1 MAKPRTAEGRCR
13 RTNEELKATF
23 PEAECELEFE
33 TPFQL
38 LVATILS
45 AQATDK
51 SVNKATPKL
60 FEAFGTP
67 EKLAEAEID
76 EIEQLIKTI
85 GLFRSKAKN
94 LQGMAQRL
102 LVDYG
107 GEVPSDMHDLVSLPG
122 VGRKTANVVRSV
134 SLGLPG
140 LPVDTH
146 VSRIVQRLGITNETD
161 PVKIEN
167 AVGSMLPDDEHGDFS
182 LRVILHGRQVC
193 FARKPNCAECVL
205 SYFCPV
211 AFKV

>member
-13 RTNEELKATF
+13 RTNEELKFTF
-23 PEAECELEFE
+23 PDAECELDFE

-60 FEAFGTP
+60 FEAYGTP
-67 EKLAEAEID
+67 EKLAVAKVAEI
-76 EIEQLIKTI
+76 EWLIKSI

-102 LVDYG
+102 LMEYG

-134 SLGLPG
+134 ALGLPG

-146 VSRIVQRLGITNETD
+146 VSRIVQRLGITQETN
-161 PVKIEN
+161 PVKIEKS
-167 AVGSMLPDDEHGDFS
+167 VGSMLPDDEHGEFS

-205 SYFCPV
+205 NYFCPV

>member
-1 MAKPRTAEGRCR
+1 M
-13 RTNEELKATF
+13 
-23 PEAECELEFE
+23 
-33 TPFQL
+33 
-38 LVATILS
+38 VATILS

-85 GLFRSKAKN
+85 GLYRSKAKN

-107 GEVPSDMHDLVSLPG
+107 GEVPSEMHDLVSLPG

-167 AVGSMLPDDEHGDFS
+167 AVALCCQMMNMA
-182 LRVILHGRQVC
+182 ILASGLSC
-193 FARKPNCAECVL
+193 MEDKCVL
-205 SYFCPV
+205 LESLTAPNVF
-211 AFKV
+211 

>member
-1 MAKPRTAEGRCR
+1 MGKPRTALGRCL
-13 RTNEELKATF
+13 RTHEELKSTF
-23 PEAECELEFE
+23 PNAECELDFE
-33 TPFQL
+33 SPFQL

-60 FEAFGTP
+60 FKIYDTP
-67 EKLAEAEID
+67 AQLAAAEIP
-76 EIEQLIKTI
+76 EIEKLIKTI

-94 LQGMAQRL
+94 LQGMARK
-102 LVDYG
+102 LVTEFDSQ
-107 GEVPSDMHDLVSLPG
+107 VPNDMHDLVSLSG

-134 SLGLPG
+134 ALGLPG

-146 VSRIVQRLGITNETD
+146 VSRIVQRLEITPETN
-161 PVKIEN
+161 PVKIERV
-167 AVGSMLPDDEHGDFS
+167 VGEMLHPDEQGEFS

-193 FARKPNCAECVL
+193 FARKPNCTECIL
-205 SYFCPV
+205 NYFCPN

>member
-1 MAKPRTAEGRCR
+1 MAKPRTPEGRCR
-13 RTNEELKATF
+13 RTNEELKSTF
-23 PEAECELEFE
+23 PEAECELDFE
-33 TPFQL
+33 NPFQL

-51 SVNKATPKL
+51 SVNKSTPKL
-60 FEAFGTP
+60 FEVFGTP
-67 EKLAEAEID
+67 EKLAVAEIV
-76 EIEQLIKTI
+76 EIEKVIKTI

-102 LVDYG
+102 LMEYG
-107 GEVPSDMHDLVSLPG
+107 GEVPSGMDDLVTLPG

-146 VSRIVQRLGITNETD
+146 VSRIVQRLGITQETN
-161 PVKIEN
+161 PVKIEKS
-167 AVGSMLPDDEHGDFS
+167 VGSMLPDDEHGEFS

-205 SYFCPV
+205 NYFCPV

>member
-13 RTNEELKATF
+13 RTNEELKTTF

-85 GLFRSKAKN
+85 GLYRSKAKN
-94 LQGMAQRL
+94 LHGMAQRL

-146 VSRIVQRLGITNETD
+146 VL
-161 PVKIEN
+161 
-167 AVGSMLPDDEHGDFS
+167 S
-182 LRVILHGRQVC
+182 LIHI
-193 FARKPNCAECVL
+193 
-205 SYFCPV
+205 
-211 AFKV
+211 

>member
-1 MAKPRTAEGRCR
+1 MGKPRTPEGRCR
-13 RTNEELKATF
+13 RTNEELKSTF
-23 PEAECELEFE
+23 PDAECELDFE

-60 FEAFGTP
+60 FETYGTP
-67 EKLAEAEID
+67 EKLAEAEIV

-85 GLFRSKAKN
+85 GLYRSKAKN

-102 LVDYG
+102 LMEYS
-107 GEVPSDMHDLVSLPG
+107 GEVPSDMYDLVSLPG

-146 VSRIVQRLGITNETD
+146 VSRIVQRLGITQETD
-161 PVKIEN
+161 PVKIEK
-167 AVGSMLPDDEHGDFS
+167 AVGSMLSDDEHGEFS

-205 SYFCPV
+205 NYFCPV
-211 AFKV
+211 AFKA